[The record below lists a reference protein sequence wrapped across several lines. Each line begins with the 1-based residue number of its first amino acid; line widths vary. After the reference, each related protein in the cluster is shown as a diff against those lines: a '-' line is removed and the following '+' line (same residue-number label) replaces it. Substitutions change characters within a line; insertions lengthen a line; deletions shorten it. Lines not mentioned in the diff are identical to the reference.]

1 MVSKSDMIAKGKRK
15 YVASINAIGGAEAYR
30 TCGAKG
36 GMDTAVC
43 LKGLKAALTVENWA
57 SAWETSMA

>member
-1 MVSKSDMIAKGKRK
+1 MVTKAEMITKGKKK
-15 YVASINAIGGAEAYR
+15 YIAGITAIGGADAYR

-36 GMDTAVC
+36 GMEVAVC

-57 SAWETSMA
+57 SAWETSMT

>member
-15 YVASINAIGGAEAYR
+15 YVAGITAIGGADAYR

-36 GMDTAVC
+36 GMEVAVC
-43 LKGLKAALTVENWA
+43 LKGLKAALTVDNWA
-57 SAWETSMA
+57 TAWETAMT